1 MKQPTHSIS
10 LGRRRVDLFREEPIT
25 DPPGASGT
33 RAVKSGERE
42 GEVFMQIDTRQ
53 LAEFCRRALNAKGRR
68 CRLAGGAI
76 EFVVQ
81 PGSVK
86 ETTDAE

>member
-1 MKQPTHSIS
+1 MKQPTHSVS
-10 LGRRRVDLFREEPIT
+10 LGRRKVDVFREERIT
-25 DPPGASGT
+25 EPGASGY
-33 RAVKSGERE
+33 RSLKSGERE
-42 GEVFMQIDTRQ
+42 GEVFMQIDTRR
-53 LAEFCRRALNAKGRR
+53 LGEFCRRALSSKGGR

-86 ETTDAE
+86 ETHV